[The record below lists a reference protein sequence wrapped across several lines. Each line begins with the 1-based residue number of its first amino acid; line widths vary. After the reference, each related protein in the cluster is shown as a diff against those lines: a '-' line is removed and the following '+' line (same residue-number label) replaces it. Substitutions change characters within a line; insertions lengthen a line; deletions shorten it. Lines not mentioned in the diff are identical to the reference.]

1 MKKTISLIMLVF
13 TVSLMIGC
21 GKNPIEKLEGNDLTA
36 YEMMLEVCYNADD
49 PSKVKVISG
58 TVTDDIG
65 LFKVSYEGE
74 KTYNVSVS
82 GEDGNYKAETLHEA
96 LVSES
101 KELLYKT
108 DDFSA
113 KKVNKALKYKWSR

>member
-1 MKKTISLIMLVF
+1 MKKIISLIILVF
-13 TVSLMIGC
+13 TVSLLIGC

-36 YEMMLEVCYNADD
+36 YKMMLEVCYNADD

-74 KTYNVSVS
+74 KTYNVLVS

>member
-1 MKKTISLIMLVF
+1 
-13 TVSLMIGC
+13 MIGC

-74 KTYNVSVS
+74 KTYNVLVS